1 MNKEL
6 TPMQELINDLQDN
19 EPKYYERNY
28 NYLHNLL
35 EKEKQV
41 NEEFHQ
47 IGAIFAYGRKGATR
61 EDRLNHF
68 ENYYNNKFKKD

>member
-1 MNKEL
+1 MEKNKEL

-41 NEEFHQ
+41 IDKLISLLMQTTEYEVLESF
-47 IGAIFAYGRKGATR
+47 R
-61 EDRLNHF
+61 EKV
-68 ENYYNNKFKKD
+68 NKFKND